1 MPPHITGTQHQV
13 RRLGGRKRG
22 SPGLDQDHSS
32 PTQTNTRAVGH
43 KAALWLESF
52 VLFVSL
58 FLKRVRLGNMSVK
71 KVLGSLVFFTS
82 ALWAAGARA
91 SGFDHAA
98 VLDASGKYVIKWR
111 FDETTI
117 TLEIEAETTGSVGFG
132 ISPNGAM
139 ASSDL
144 LIGGV
149 ARGEPYLR
157 DYFVDQNRGVHEDPV
172 QSYRLLY
179 GRENRTHTVLG
190 FSRQL
195 QTCDP
200 NDRAI
205 TDSTV
210 RVIWAYHDEDLGPS
224 GPAYH
229 GANRGRKSLRLLN
242 PATNTAVPSG
252 TATFDLRNV
261 NVPVPHKDTT
271 YWCRMFKMPEVHTK
285 HHIIR
290 IEPLLQGQPGV
301 VHHMLLYQ
309 CSSELSDGE
318 LHASHECFHPNMPD
332 SFLTCETVIFAW
344 AIGGDG
350 YTYPPHVGMSIG
362 TAADPV
368 YVLLEVH
375 YDNPALHTGLLDSSG
390 LRLYYTPRLR
400 SYDAG
405 VMETGVWVSL
415 YHMLPPGMQNYVTE
429 GHCTQE
435 CLQESLDTEMPSGV
449 RVFAVLLHAHLAG
462 RAVRTRHFRG
472 VVELPPL
479 ASDDNFDFNFQEF
492 QPVGPERLLLP
503 GDSLITECTYNT
515 KARENM
521 TWGGLSTRDE
531 MCLSYLLYYPRVNLA
546 RCESLPEINGQLK
559 FIGVK
564 QIQSPLTTWPF
575 MIKSP
580 KRYSNLSFTEAMDRF
595 RWTKKR
601 GKAFNELVLTLPIN
615 VRCSKTGQ
623 EEWSIQGVI
632 VTPPKPKSGAPPTAA
647 VCPDTSGSHHQ
658 GALFVIIMLV
668 LLVYALWWL

>member
-1 MPPHITGTQHQV
+1 MKLITF
-13 RRLGGRKRG
+13 R
-22 SPGLDQDHSS
+22 
-32 PTQTNTRAVGH
+32 
-43 KAALWLESF
+43 
-52 VLFVSL
+52 
-58 FLKRVRLGNMSVK
+58 NMSEN
-71 KVLGSLVFFTS
+71 KVLCAAVFLTS
-82 ALWAAGARA
+82 VVCAACSRG

-98 VLDASGKYVIKWR
+98 TLDANGKYTIKWK

-117 TLEIEAETTGSVGFG
+117 TFEIEAETKGYIGFG

-139 ASSDL
+139 ASSDIM
-144 LIGGV
+144 IGGV
-149 ARGEPYLR
+149 AHGEPYLH
-157 DYFVDQNRGVHEDPV
+157 DYFVDQGRGVHEDPM
-172 QSYRLLY
+172 QNYRLLY
-179 GRENRTHTVLG
+179 GMENHTHTVLG
-190 FSRQL
+190 FSRDL

-210 RVIWAYHDEDLGPS
+210 RVIWAYHDEDVGPS
-224 GPAYH
+224 GPVYH
-229 GANRGRKSLRLLN
+229 GADRGRKSLRLLN
-242 PATNTAVPSG
+242 PKTGTNVPPGTAV
-252 TATFDLRNV
+252 FDLRNV

-290 IEPLLQGQPGV
+290 IEALLQEDHRGM
-301 VHHMLLYQ
+301 VHHILLYQ
-309 CSSELSDGE
+309 CDSTLDDSELQ
-318 LHASHECFHPNMPD
+318 ASHECFHPNMPD
-332 SFLTCETVIFAW
+332 SFLSCETVIFAW
-344 AIGGDG
+344 AIGGEG

-368 YVLLEVH
+368 YVLMEVH
-375 YDNPALHTGLLDSSG
+375 YDNPALHTGLLDNSG

-415 YHMLPPGMQNYVTE
+415 YHMLPPGMESYVTE

-435 CLQESLDTEMPSGV
+435 CLRESLDMEMPSGV

-462 RAVRTRHFRG
+462 RAIRTRHFRG
-472 VVELPPL
+472 LVELPPL
-479 ASDDNFDFNFQEF
+479 ASDNNFDFNFQEF
-492 QPVGPERLLLP
+492 QPVSPERLLLP
-503 GDSLITECTYNT
+503 GDSLITECIYNT
-515 KARENM
+515 KARQNM

-580 KRYSNLSFTEAMDRF
+580 KRYSNLSFTEAMDKF

-632 VTPPKPKSGAPPTAA
+632 MPPPKPKSVRPPAA
-647 VCPDTSGSHHQ
+647 ATCPVTSGSQHHCEP
-658 GALFVIIMLV
+658 FVVVMAALV
-668 LLVYALWWL
+668 LVLHALSRF